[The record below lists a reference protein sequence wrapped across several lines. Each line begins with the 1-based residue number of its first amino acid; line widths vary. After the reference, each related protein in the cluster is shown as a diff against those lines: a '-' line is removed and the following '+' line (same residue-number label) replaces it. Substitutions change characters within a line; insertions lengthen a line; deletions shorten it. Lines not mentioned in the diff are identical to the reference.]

1 MIGVYIAIAAVFLL
15 VLSAFIV
22 KDIVKRKKLVR
33 IGNVERYNVKK
44 CIAAYLFFA
53 PALVMMILFIF
64 LPIVFSLAYGFT
76 DYYLLRPNDVSF
88 VKFDNFI
95 SIFKDFGAKGDTYY
109 AFLNTLQFILYEVPL
124 QVAAAL
130 GLALIANKAIKGMSV
145 FKVLFFA
152 PVATSLVVTSYLW
165 CRILAAG
172 EYGLLNSFLIKLGFE
187 AQDFLLDPDQSMFYL
202 IFITAWQGAGYQM
215 LIFLS
220 GLKNINLELYEA
232 ARLDGAGA
240 GKLFLNITL
249 PSLKSTMGFILLT
262 VFVGAAKTMIQPML
276 MTGKTDYTI
285 TINYLMY
292 IEGFQRRWIGY
303 SSAMALIMTVFMGIV
318 TLIQRRVLRDDD

>member
-1 MIGVYIAIAAVFLL
+1 MVGKYILIAAVFLL
-15 VLSAFIV
+15 VLTGFIV

-44 CIAAYLFFA
+44 CIAAYLFLL
-53 PALVMMILFIF
+53 PALILMILFIF

-76 DYYLLRPNDVSF
+76 DYYLLKPNDVSF
-88 VKFDNFI
+88 IGFANFI

-124 QVAAAL
+124 QVAASL
-130 GLALIANKAIKGMSV
+130 CLALIANKAIKGMSV

-165 CRILAAG
+165 CKILAAG
-172 EYGLLNSFLIKLGFE
+172 EYGLFNSFLIKLGF
-187 AQDFLLDPDQSMFYL
+187 QPKDFLLDPDRSMFYL

-220 GLKNINLELYEA
+220 GLKNINPELYEA
-232 ARLDGAGA
+232 ARLDGAGSWT
-240 GKLFLNITL
+240 LFRNITL
-249 PSLKSTMGFILLT
+249 PSLKSIMGFILLT

-285 TINYLMY
+285 TVNYLMY
-292 IEGFQRRWIGY
+292 IEGFERRWIGY
-303 SSAMALIMTVFMGIV
+303 SSAMALIMTIFMGIITV
-318 TLIQRRVLRDDD
+318 IQRRVLRDEN